1 MKEDY
6 LDNMKDKQEIKNKF
20 YNVLSNKTNF
30 KIKNIV
36 KIWFHCCKFKELGGY
51 HFLAGRKDFILN

>member
-30 KIKNIV
+30 KIKNI
-36 KIWFHCCKFKELGGY
+36 Y
-51 HFLAGRKDFILN
+51 HKVSVGE